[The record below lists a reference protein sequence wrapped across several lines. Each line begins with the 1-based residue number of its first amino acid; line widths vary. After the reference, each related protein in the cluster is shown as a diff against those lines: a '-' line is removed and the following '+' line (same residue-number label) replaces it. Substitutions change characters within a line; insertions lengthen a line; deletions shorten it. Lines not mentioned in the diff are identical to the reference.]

1 VDTVGDKTTLIT
13 DDKNN
18 LVEAINEVAENVASL
33 SQDNVILK
41 IFKKTNYS

>member
-1 VDTVGDKTTLIT
+1 VGDKTALLT

-18 LVEAINEVAENVASL
+18 LVEAINEVVENVASL